1 MYLTQKEIEE
11 KLKEHDENAFIM
23 SMFDENEYSS
33 IYGFKTFNYGED
45 AVLGPVCFCGD
56 GFDDWAMQ
64 FGSYMK
70 YSNDCNIV
78 RVNDCFQAL
87 LEITDIGENIE
98 RFRFVN
104 QVEISDEMDE
114 DDLADIVQENWENNN
129 LAVWCEIW
137 GK

>member
-1 MYLTQKEIEE
+1 MYLTKKEIEE
-11 KLKEHDENAFIM
+11 KLKEHNDNSVIM
-23 SMFDENEYSS
+23 SLYEDQEYNLQ
-33 IYGFKTFNYGED
+33 GFNTFNCGED
-45 AVLGPVCFCGD
+45 AVLGNIYFCGD
-56 GFDDWAMQ
+56 GFDNWAME

-70 YSNDCNIV
+70 YSNDCNEV
-78 RVNDCFQAL
+78 RVDNCFQAL
-87 LEITDIGENIE
+87 LEVTDIGEDIE

-114 DDLADIVQENWENNN
+114 NELADIVQENWENNN